1 MEVTPN
7 QEILMF
13 HAFFTQNVRP
23 QQEKNAVSK
32 DGKQIGLYVIRDGK
46 EVLFDSIIQK
56 ENGSRTT
63 SETTN
68 GTE

>member
-7 QEILMF
+7 EDVLLL
-13 HAFFTQNVRP
+13 HAFFTKYVRP
-23 QQEKNAVSK
+23 QQEKNALTK
-32 DGKQIGLYVIRDGK
+32 DGKQIGVYVIRDGK

-56 ENGSRTT
+56 ENGIRTA

-68 GTE
+68 GAE